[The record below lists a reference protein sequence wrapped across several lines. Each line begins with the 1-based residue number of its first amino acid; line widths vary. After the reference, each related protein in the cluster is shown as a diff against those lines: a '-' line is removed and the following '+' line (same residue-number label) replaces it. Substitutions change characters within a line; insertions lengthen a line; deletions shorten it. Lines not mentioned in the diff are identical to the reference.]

1 MFFNASGSER
11 EILKLQFMQTQKNML
26 QRLISEN
33 RRGHADLTTMLT
45 TWDPFGHKTSL
56 WFDPEWMF
64 GIKDGFDILIE
75 NPPYGASIEDEQK
88 TYLKERH
95 KKIVERIP
103 NSYLYFIG
111 ESYNLAKE
119 KGVVCL
125 ILPNEF
131 LFQIYM
137 TKARRYFLENSTLAY
152 AINLGE
158 KVFDAIVPTCI
169 ISIVKFNQKEY
180 SIPVADLR
188 KSTLNELSE
197 KLNTKTFSITSNTA
211 LLTSPN
217 TIFSF
222 NLEKAALINKLTTK
236 FLPFDN
242 YCDDIA
248 NGISTSCDEVY
259 IVSKD
264 IVESEKFEQQY
275 VKKCIRG
282 GQFNR
287 YYCPHETYDRI
298 LYITDNFDQST
309 GKNIYDYLKN
319 NKDLLINKSVEK
331 RSGNR
336 KWQILF
342 RPRYQ
347 GLFDRTKILFR
358 QTGDKIIACADDS
371 VGYYCIDSVNVG
383 LIKEKYVDDI
393 YFFIGI
399 LNSKLVDFF
408 YRQISQESGRVLAQV
423 KPQRIK
429 AIPIAIPSDENKI
442 ILDTFVREIMKIKQ
456 KNQNADTS
464 DIENKIDE
472 IVYKIYE
479 ISDKELNIIKNTDA

>member
-1 MFFNASGSER
+1 
-11 EILKLQFMQTQKNML
+11 
-26 QRLISEN
+26 
-33 RRGHADLTTMLT
+33 
-45 TWDPFGHKTSL
+45 
-56 WFDPEWMF
+56 
-64 GIKDGFDILIE
+64 
-75 NPPYGASIEDEQK
+75 
-88 TYLKERH
+88 
-95 KKIVERIP
+95 
-103 NSYLYFIG
+103 
-111 ESYNLAKE
+111 
-119 KGVVCL
+119 
-125 ILPNEF
+125 
-131 LFQIYM
+131 
-137 TKARRYFLENSTLAY
+137 
-152 AINLGE
+152 
-158 KVFDAIVPTCI
+158 VPTCI